1 MYSYKVKKLPKNT
14 IEIVITISWSDI
26 AKEKDE
32 AFIRLQKELT
42 VEGFRKGK
50 APASIAKKHLSND
63 TIYQEMFKVFLPKIY
78 QEILKKEDLKPI
90 INPKIEFI
98 KAKENEDWEIKI
110 SFAEKPSVLLNDY
123 KKKIKELKENAKK
136 TDIWTPGKDKSTQK
150 SDEETNKSK
159 MLNQI
164 LETVLKEAK
173 VEVSDLIID
182 EELNQRLAR
191 LVDDIEK
198 IGLTTESYLK
208 SKNLTIDQ
216 LKANFKKEIE
226 DTYKLEFILLEI
238 ADKEDIKVEKAD
250 LDKLLSNIKD
260 EKERQSA
267 LANSYYYAIIL
278 RKQKTLDYLISL

>member
-1 MYSYKVKKLPKNT
+1 MYNYKLKKLPKST
-14 IEIVITISWSDI
+14 IEIVLTIPWSDI

-32 AFIRLQKELT
+32 AFARLQKELT
-42 VEGFRKGK
+42 IEGFRKGK
-50 APASIAKKHLSND
+50 APTSIAKKHLSND
-63 TIYQEMFKVFLPKIY
+63 AIYQEMFKVFLPKIY

-90 INPKIEFI
+90 INPKIELI

-123 KKKIKELKENAKK
+123 KKKIKELKEDAKK

-150 SDEETNKSK
+150 PDEETNKSK

-182 EELNQRLAR
+182 EELNHRLAR

-208 SKNLTIDQ
+208 SKNLTMDQ

-267 LANSYYYAIIL
+267 SANSYYYATIL